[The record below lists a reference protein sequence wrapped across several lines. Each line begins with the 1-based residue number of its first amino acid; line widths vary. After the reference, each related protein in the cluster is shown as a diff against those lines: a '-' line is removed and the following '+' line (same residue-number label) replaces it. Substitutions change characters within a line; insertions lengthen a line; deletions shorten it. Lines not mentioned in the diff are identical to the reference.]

1 MEELY
6 EQALEIC
13 YNLLDDCQLIST
25 EEKNLYLQALGEDA
39 ESVCYKFPAKYLDNI
54 DKILDQWINYK
65 GDDKICPFATD
76 KRIEEHLLDTL
87 EDVSLDS
94 YAYDPTV
101 FNSAFFILPE
111 EYYLK
116 LQILLKLANEH

>member
-1 MEELY
+1 MEKLY

-25 EEKNLYLQALGEDA
+25 KDA
-39 ESVCYKFPAKYLDNI
+39 ESVCYKFPTGYLHNI
-54 DKILDQWINYK
+54 DEILGQWNEYE
-65 GDDKICPFATD
+65 GDDKVCPFATD
-76 KRIEEHLLDTL
+76 KRIEEHLLNIL